1 MADGYYL
8 QTNNFGLA
16 TPNRCR
22 VPIHT
27 RNSADFNWSTDLTI
41 VSIYWPHR
49 IRSSSL
55 PEDARLYNRN
65 EDDISVGS
73 LAGGAELEMQMKV
86 AVSDFARSSWPTWTR
101 ELDEER

>member
-1 MADGYYL
+1 MATICKQTTLALQL
-8 QTNNFGLA
+8 QTVVVCRSILA
-16 TPNRCR
+16 TLR
-22 VPIHT
+22 T
-27 RNSADFNWSTDLTI
+27 STGTTDLTI